1 MHVVTQS
8 PSPVEPKAKSGQEEK
23 PETKEPLHVT
33 LSSLLDAMN
42 PSLPFVDDDAAGR
55 RHHMQP
61 VVKVAKPEHLRS
73 KLFNAVAR
81 FVVNYERED
90 IIVVH
95 GVWLA
100 RWCLVVITNW
110 LNEPDN
116 FSYIDLITQIN
127 DVDHRESWLIP
138 CRESGNK
145 SKSPLG
151 ETEVK
156 FQLTRDTYT

>member
-1 MHVVTQS
+1 
-8 PSPVEPKAKSGQEEK
+8 
-23 PETKEPLHVT
+23 
-33 LSSLLDAMN
+33 MN

-55 RHHMQP
+55 RHHATSCLSRKTRASPIKIVQ
-61 VVKVAKPEHLRS
+61 RS
-73 KLFNAVAR
+73 SK
-81 FVVNYERED
+81 
-90 IIVVH
+90 
-95 GVWLA
+95 
-100 RWCLVVITNW
+100 
-110 LNEPDN
+110 
-116 FSYIDLITQIN
+116 SDLIMQIN